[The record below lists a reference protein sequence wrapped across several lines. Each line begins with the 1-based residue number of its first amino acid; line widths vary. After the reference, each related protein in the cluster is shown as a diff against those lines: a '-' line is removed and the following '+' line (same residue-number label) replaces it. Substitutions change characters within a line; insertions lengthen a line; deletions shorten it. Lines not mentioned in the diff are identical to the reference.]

1 MSKYCKHCSILNP
14 DSAKFCRNCGK
25 PFLDSVQPTPTP
37 KPTPKPTPTPTPNP
51 TPSSDGGDTFL
62 KVLGTIVVI
71 GICVAIAVGTA
82 GFGTP
87 VAIGG
92 YLALKQIWD
101 W

>member
-51 TPSSDGGDTFL
+51 TPSSDGIDTFL
-62 KVLGTIVVI
+62 KVLGTIAVI
-71 GICVAIAVGTA
+71 GICIAIVVWTNGYGAPLGYGA
-82 GFGTP
+82 YK
-87 VAIGG
+87 AI
-92 YLALKQIWD
+92 QSIWD
-101 W
+101 

>member
-1 MSKYCKHCSILNP
+1 MSKRCPSCNIWNT

-25 PFLDSVQPTPTP
+25 QFLASVQPAVP
-37 KPTPKPTPTPTPNP
+37 KSTTPTPTPQ
-51 TPSSDGGDTFL
+51 PSSSTSNSDGGDIFL
-62 KVLGTIVVI
+62 KILGTIVVI